1 MAVVVTSTAS
11 VADVRSVKCVATG
24 KSLVTASRDLSCA
37 SFSQKGVM
45 PQKGLNYM
53 DPNGGKIMCYFLVIF
68 GRLESLKTHR
78 WKEGAL
84 TVS

>member
-37 SFSQKGVM
+37 SLSQKGVM

-53 DPNGGKIMCYFLVIF
+53 DPNGGNIMCFF
-68 GRLESLKTHR
+68 
-78 WKEGAL
+78 W
-84 TVS
+84 